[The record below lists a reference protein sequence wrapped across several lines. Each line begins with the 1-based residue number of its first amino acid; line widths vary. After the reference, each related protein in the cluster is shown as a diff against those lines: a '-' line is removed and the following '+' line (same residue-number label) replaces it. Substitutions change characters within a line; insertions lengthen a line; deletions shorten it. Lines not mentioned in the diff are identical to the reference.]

1 MTALILCWLG
11 VITWKPANEL
21 RNPLPPLCKRKC
33 ILCTVMAASG
43 RRISVLQG
51 YDVDDKT
58 RCRVLYNDFAAMVT
72 SLAASLREFRCPIAK
87 RSVAFWPLAP
97 LWKIA
102 ADGKPY
108 LEGLKCAAC
117 NEVLAVGSRRA
128 CPKCMAVGTLQPI
141 KLLAERGR
149 LFTRTPWF
157 IAAFPGIV
165 TPFHRG
171 ARSELE
177 GGGTIKGN
185 LVGLDLDAIHFDMRL
200 QVRFETLIAPGE
212 PAAQH

>member
-1 MTALILCWLG
+1 MSDCEG
-11 VITWKPANEL
+11 
-21 RNPLPPLCKRKC
+21 
-33 ILCTVMAASG
+33 
-43 RRISVLQG
+43 
-51 YDVDDKT
+51 
-58 RCRVLYNDFAAMVT
+58 
-72 SLAASLREFRCPIAK
+72 ASLR
-87 RSVAFWPLAP
+87 PLAP
-97 LWKIA
+97 FVKIA

-141 KLLAERGR
+141 KLAERGR
-149 LFTRTPWF
+149 LYTYTVVHRS
-157 IAAFPGIV
+157 FPGIV
-165 TPFHRG
+165 TPFI
-171 ARSELE
+171 AALVELE

-212 PAAQH
+212 PAAQHVRHIFVAAVD